1 MSKAEYVFFLDSD
14 DLLHERALEDLYNY
28 GKENNSDLII
38 GKYGVEGKGRSVP
51 KAIFEKGNV
60 AKADIIDNSIF
71 YALSVLKMFKKCY
84 R

>member
-1 MSKAEYVFFLDSD
+1 MIYFTK
-14 DLLHERALEDLYNY
+14 RALEDLYNY

-71 YALSVLKMFKKCY
+71 MLYQY
-84 R
+84 